1 MTRIHLAALLAV
13 LLPIAAGAQ
22 VYRCDV
28 NGRTVY
34 SQAPCAENSI
44 RIDLGPNSEAT
55 AGAREAALLREN
67 EMLREENT
75 RLRAE
80 LDIARRQDT
89 GRTEYDL
96 RTEQAESFACKQAMR
111 SYEISASTRSYD
123 VEQKRIAAYAACGMR
138 EPDRGSTIIV
148 R

>member
-1 MTRIHLAALLAV
+1 MTRIPLAALLAV
-13 LLPIAAGAQ
+13 LLPIAASAQ
-22 VYRCDV
+22 VYRCDT

-34 SQAPCAENSI
+34 SQAPCAENSV
-44 RIDLGPNSEAT
+44 RIDLRPNSEVSM
-55 AGAREAALLREN
+55 GAREAALLREN
-67 EMLREENT
+67 EMLREENA

-80 LDIARRQDT
+80 LDIARQQET

-96 RTEQAESFACKQAMR
+96 RAEQAESFACKQAMR

-123 VEQKRIAAYAACGMR
+123 VEQKRIAVYAACGMR
-138 EPDRGSTIIV
+138 EPV

>member
-1 MTRIHLAALLAV
+1 MTRIHLVTLLALLIPTAAL
-13 LLPIAAGAQ
+13 AQ

-34 SQAPCAENSI
+34 SQAPCADNPV
-44 RIDLGPNSEAT
+44 RIDLGPNSEVSSS
-55 AGAREAALLREN
+55 AREAALLREN
-67 EMLREENT
+67 DL
-75 RLRAE
+75 LRAE
-80 LDIARRQDT
+80 NARLQGELDAARRQDN

-96 RTEQAESFACKQAMR
+96 RAEQAESFACKQAMR
-111 SYEISASTRSYD
+111 SYEISASTRSRD
-123 VEQKRIAAYAACGMR
+123 VEQKRVAAYAACGMR